1 MRCHEHVRMNI
12 VVRDEEREGGIF
24 TVSSSFELL
33 YADSE

>member
-1 MRCHEHVRMNI
+1 MNI

-24 TVSSSFELL
+24 TVSSSFEFL